1 MRAASLSWSSLAMS
15 SLVLEGM
22 AATKGGDLRRMGLWD
37 GVEWLFEWRKEC
49 LKVTHCLCFLD
60 CCFGGHVRILLL
72 ILQTGAHWPCR
83 VDLAIAD
90 ILRIQERV

>member
-22 AATKGGDLRRMGLWD
+22 AAAKGGDLRRMGLRN

-49 LKVTHCLCFLD
+49 LKVAHCLCFLD
-60 CCFGGHVRILLL
+60 CCFEEQVRILLL
-72 ILQTGAHWPCR
+72 ILQKKAHWPCS
-83 VDLAIAD
+83 VD
-90 ILRIQERV
+90 